1 MSDSGKV
8 EVRSKIDNILI
19 KLLNVG
25 HEEIKGESFIMS
37 DLGADSLDIVEIG
50 MEIEKEFNI
59 VVPDEV
65 MEHINSV
72 SDLETAILVILAEEP
87 PVPDT
92 D

>member
-1 MSDSGKV
+1 MSDSGKA
-8 EVRSKIDNILI
+8 EVRSKIDSILI

-25 HEEIKGESFIMS
+25 PEEIKDESLIMS

-59 VVPDEV
+59 VVADEV
-65 MEHINSV
+65 LEQINTV
-72 SDLETAILVILAEEP
+72 SDLETAIIVILAEEP
-87 PVPDT
+87 PVPYT